1 MLYNEKLV
9 LNNIR
14 KLRKEKKLTQDEV
27 SKFLGIARGSYAKT
41 ENGINKITLDIVLKL
56 SRLYNTSIE
65 GLLCLSND
73 NNELD
78 TVLKEGVTYNG
89 KTLSSTDIIALK
101 AFLQGLIANYV
112 ICNAVAYPYNI
123 GNDLR
128 RLY

>member
-41 ENGINKITLDIVLKL
+41 ENGINKITLDIALKL

-78 TVLKEGVTYNG
+78 TVLKEGITYNG

-101 AFLQGLIANYV
+101 AFLQGLIANK
-112 ICNAVAYPYNI
+112 
-123 GNDLR
+123 
-128 RLY
+128 

>member
-41 ENGINKITLDIVLKL
+41 ENSINKITLDIVLKL

-101 AFLQGLIANYV
+101 AFLQGLIANK
-112 ICNAVAYPYNI
+112 
-123 GNDLR
+123 
-128 RLY
+128 

>member
-41 ENGINKITLDIVLKL
+41 ENGINKITLDIALKL
-56 SRLYNTSIE
+56 SRLYNTSID

-78 TVLKEGVTYNG
+78 TVLKEGITYNG
-89 KTLSSTDIIALK
+89 KILSSTDIIALK
-101 AFLQGLIANYV
+101 AFLQGLIANK
-112 ICNAVAYPYNI
+112 
-123 GNDLR
+123 
-128 RLY
+128 

>member
-27 SKFLGIARGSYAKT
+27 SKFLDIARGSYAKT
-41 ENGINKITLDIVLKL
+41 ENGINKITLDIALKL

-78 TVLKEGVTYNG
+78 TVLKEGITYND

-101 AFLQGLIANYV
+101 AFLQGLIANK
-112 ICNAVAYPYNI
+112 
-123 GNDLR
+123 
-128 RLY
+128 

>member
-65 GLLCLSND
+65 SLLCLSND

-101 AFLQGLIANYV
+101 AFLQGLIANK
-112 ICNAVAYPYNI
+112 
-123 GNDLR
+123 
-128 RLY
+128 

>member
-27 SKFLGIARGSYAKT
+27 SKFLSIARGSYAKT
-41 ENGINKITLDIVLKL
+41 ENGINKITLDIALKL

-65 GLLCLSND
+65 ELLCLSND

-78 TVLKEGVTYNG
+78 TVLKEGITYNG
-89 KTLSSTDIIALK
+89 KTLSSTDIIVLK
-101 AFLQGLIANYV
+101 AFLQGLIANK
-112 ICNAVAYPYNI
+112 
-123 GNDLR
+123 
-128 RLY
+128 

>member
-41 ENGINKITLDIVLKL
+41 ENGINKITLDIALKL

-78 TVLKEGVTYNG
+78 TVLKEDITYNG

-101 AFLQGLIANYV
+101 AFLQGLIANK
-112 ICNAVAYPYNI
+112 
-123 GNDLR
+123 
-128 RLY
+128 

>member
-9 LNNIR
+9 LSNIR

-27 SKFLGIARGSYAKT
+27 SKFLGIARGSYAKI
-41 ENGINKITLDIVLKL
+41 ENGINKITLDIALKL

-78 TVLKEGVTYNG
+78 TVLKEGITYNG

-101 AFLQGLIANYV
+101 AFLQGLIANK
-112 ICNAVAYPYNI
+112 
-123 GNDLR
+123 
-128 RLY
+128 

>member
-27 SKFLGIARGSYAKT
+27 SKFLGIARESYAKT
-41 ENGINKITLDIVLKL
+41 ENGINKITLDIALKL

-78 TVLKEGVTYNG
+78 TVLKEGITYNG

-101 AFLQGLIANYV
+101 AFLQDLIANK
-112 ICNAVAYPYNI
+112 
-123 GNDLR
+123 
-128 RLY
+128 

>member
-27 SKFLGIARGSYAKT
+27 SNFLGIARGSYAKT
-41 ENGINKITLDIVLKL
+41 ENGINKITLDIALKL

-78 TVLKEGVTYNG
+78 TVLKEGITYNG

-101 AFLQGLIANYV
+101 AFLQGLIANK
-112 ICNAVAYPYNI
+112 
-123 GNDLR
+123 
-128 RLY
+128 

>member
-41 ENGINKITLDIVLKL
+41 ENGINKITFDIVLKL
-56 SRLYNTSIE
+56 RRLYNTSIE

-101 AFLQGLIANYV
+101 AFLQGLIANK
-112 ICNAVAYPYNI
+112 
-123 GNDLR
+123 
-128 RLY
+128 

>member
-41 ENGINKITLDIVLKL
+41 ENGINKITLDIALKL

-78 TVLKEGVTYNG
+78 TVLKEGITYNG
-89 KTLSSTDIIALK
+89 KILSSTDIIALK
-101 AFLQGLIANYV
+101 AFLQGLIANK
-112 ICNAVAYPYNI
+112 
-123 GNDLR
+123 
-128 RLY
+128 

>member
-56 SRLYNTSIE
+56 SSLYNTSIE

-101 AFLQGLIANYV
+101 AFLQGLIANK
-112 ICNAVAYPYNI
+112 
-123 GNDLR
+123 
-128 RLY
+128 

>member
-41 ENGINKITLDIVLKL
+41 ENGINKITLDIALKL
-56 SRLYNTSIE
+56 SRLYNTSIK

-73 NNELD
+73 NNKLD
-78 TVLKEGVTYNG
+78 TVLKEGITYNG

-101 AFLQGLIANYV
+101 AFLQDLIANK
-112 ICNAVAYPYNI
+112 
-123 GNDLR
+123 
-128 RLY
+128 

>member
-14 KLRKEKKLTQDEV
+14 KLRKEKKVTQDEV

-41 ENGINKITLDIVLKL
+41 ENGINKITLDIALKL

-78 TVLKEGVTYNG
+78 TVLKEGITYNG

-101 AFLQGLIANYV
+101 AFLQGLIANK
-112 ICNAVAYPYNI
+112 
-123 GNDLR
+123 
-128 RLY
+128 

>member
-41 ENGINKITLDIVLKL
+41 ENGINKITLDIALKL
-56 SRLYNTSIE
+56 SRLYNTSVE

-101 AFLQGLIANYV
+101 AFLQGLIANK
-112 ICNAVAYPYNI
+112 
-123 GNDLR
+123 
-128 RLY
+128 

>member
-41 ENGINKITLDIVLKL
+41 ENGINKITLDIALKL

-78 TVLKEGVTYNG
+78 IVLKEGITYNG

-101 AFLQGLIANYV
+101 AFLQGLIANK
-112 ICNAVAYPYNI
+112 
-123 GNDLR
+123 
-128 RLY
+128 